1 MSTRRNHAAVACS
14 RRDMLRLAG
23 AVAAGVT
30 LASVPLTTRATT
42 APGRAG
48 MKIGIIGAGR
58 IGGTL
63 GEHWVKAGH
72 EVLLSSR
79 HPENLKALAD
89 RLGPAARAGTPRE
102 AAAFG
107 DVIVIAVPYG
117 AVPQIGRDLAG
128 ELRGKV
134 VLDAA
139 NPFPHRDGPAAEE
152 ARKKGTGVASAE
164 HLPGVRLVRA
174 FNTIPAGVLRGEARR
189 AGEQVA
195 VPLAGDDREALE
207 IASRLVRD
215 AGFEPVVVGPL
226 ARARDF
232 DPGTPV
238 FGKGLTA
245 RELRQGLGIGSR
257 TP

>member
-1 MSTRRNHAAVACS
+1 MSTRRTRASAACT

-23 AVAAGVT
+23 VAAAGLTVG
-30 LASVPLTTRATT
+30 SVPRTTRATT

-48 MKIGIIGAGR
+48 VKIGIIGAGR

-72 EVLLSSR
+72 QVLLSSR

-89 RLGPAARAGTPRE
+89 RLGPSARAGTPRE

-128 ELRGKV
+128 EMRGKV

-139 NPFPHRDGPAAEE
+139 NPFPHRDGPAAVD

-174 FNTIPAGVLRGEARR
+174 FNTIPAGVLRAEAHRPGER
-189 AGEQVA
+189 VA
-195 VPLAGDDREALE
+195 VPLAGDDREALDV
-207 IASRLVRD
+207 ASRLVRD

-226 ARARDF
+226 VRAREF

-245 RELRQGLGIGSR
+245 SQLRRGLGSGAGKR
-257 TP
+257 